1 MPTVTGLRPAGS
13 DDDRLRVEVD
23 GRREGEL
30 PAARAE
36 RMDLREGRSLTGEE
50 LDRLRSEVHRQEAMD
65 RALNYLSYRPRS
77 EAELERK
84 LRAGDFSED
93 AARHA
98 VERCR
103 ELGYVDDLEFARSHV
118 RDRVRLKPR
127 GVRRL
132 RDELRKKGVDEETAG
147 KAIRRA
153 FREAGVTERD
163 LLERA
168 AEKKWAEL
176 EGEDPVG
183 ERRRFRSYLSRRG
196 FPFAHIRDVEREYF
210 GDRLYRDEYPDD
222 AEPGADDVAESGTDD
237 VAEPGPDA
245 SAD

>member
-1 MPTVTGLRPAGS
+1 MPTVTDVRPAGS
-13 DDDRLRVEVD
+13 DGDRVVVDVD

-30 PAARAE
+30 PAARAG
-36 RMDLREGRSLTGEE
+36 RMGLREGERLSEAE
-50 LDRLRSEVHRQEAMD
+50 LDELRAAVHRQ
-65 RALNYLSYRPRS
+65 RAVDKALEYLSYRPRS

-84 LRAGDFSED
+84 LRREDFSED
-93 AARHA
+93 AVRHA

-132 RDELRKKGVDEETAG
+132 RDELRGKGIDEETAEE
-147 KAIRRA
+147 AIDAA
-153 FREAGVTERD
+153 FREVGVTERE

-168 AEKKWAEL
+168 AEKKWESL
-176 EGEDPVG
+176 EGEDPVR

-196 FPFAHIRDVEREYF
+196 FPWPLIRDVETRYF
-210 GDRLYRDEYPDD
+210 GEELYRDEYPDGSD
-222 AEPGADDVAESGTDD
+222 PGSL
-237 VAEPGPDA
+237 
-245 SAD
+245 